1 MAFLSS
7 GHCRNHNKIFY
18 TASERIA
25 EVYALFFAW
34 AISRAGVL
42 ALISGECRVQR
53 AGKKLPCVIAKRWRD
68 KRYEKEKR
76 EMSDSIRFPSVT
88 IPETITY
95 MGRDAFLYA
104 TIKLYYNAEATGTDT
119 FEDKGGS
126 FTRAELIRR
135 ILWIFLRV

>member
-1 MAFLSS
+1 M
-7 GHCRNHNKIFY
+7 IF
-18 TASERIA
+18 IM
-25 EVYALFFAW
+25 V
-34 AISRAGVL
+34 
-42 ALISGECRVQR
+42 
-53 AGKKLPCVIAKRWRD
+53 
-68 KRYEKEKR
+68 YEKEKR

-104 TIKLYYNAEATGTDT
+104 TIKLYYNAEAAGTDA